1 MSNSIMKIG
10 ETGFY
15 VAGLVTEAD
24 LCELRNQGVKSHLY
38 LCPDAGADVGILPS
52 GFETCKQVS
61 VWPLENLAHEP
72 FSMDDFAFTVSAL
85 QVLLFSS
92 VIILVI
98 YIAFCYIFRVN
109 LIIDSP
115 RGLVLACSSLQ
126 P

>member
-1 MSNSIMKIG
+1 MKIG

-15 VAGLVTEAD
+15 VAGVVTEAD

-72 FSMDDFAFTVSAL
+72 FAMDDLAFTVSASCKW
-85 QVLLFSS
+85 QLFSLY
-92 VIILVI
+92 IYCILL
-98 YIAFCYIFRVN
+98 YI
-109 LIIDSP
+109 
-115 RGLVLACSSLQ
+115 SSKSYHRFT
-126 P
+126 